1 MAIVTGEIES
11 LSRLKKELHAKGIY
25 RFNSVKDI
33 QNFQKNYIDERN
45 AILDQVSKKIASE
58 LKKQEEEVE
67 ELRKTVEELNSQIQ
81 TENIAIQKSF
91 QNLKNITKLFEIIGH
106 KVFVLSLRTVCLGY
120 TFRLRNKEKAFKN
133 YSNGSEL
140 LFQSSSQKELKS
152 IDFQYHTISSLKG
165 TIAGALGEH
174 RVVQELK
181 KLPDDFYVINDFRL
195 KFYKPLLHKPT
206 NSKIY
211 GIQIDHLVISGA
223 GIFILETKN
232 WSSQSIQNF
241 DLRSP
246 IDQIKRSN
254 FALYLM
260 LNSDQSKSILKPHH
274 WGRRNIQ
281 TRNVLVLNRHKP
293 KENFPFVAVRLI
305 SELPDYIT
313 YFESEFEPREVQNL
327 FLNLKQM
334 NGSIF

>member
-11 LSRLKKELHAKGIY
+11 LSRLKKELHDKGIY

-33 QNFQKNYIDERN
+33 QTFQKNYRDERN

-58 LKKQEEEVE
+58 LKKQEKEVE
-67 ELRKTVEELNSQIQ
+67 ELRKTVEELKSQIQ
-81 TENIAIQKSF
+81 TENISIQESF
-91 QNLKNITKLFEIIGH
+91 QNLKKITKLFEIIGH
-106 KVFVLSLRTVCLGY
+106 KVFVLSLQTACLGY
-120 TFRLRNKEKAFKN
+120 KFRLRNKEKAFKN

-140 LFQSSSQKELKS
+140 LFQSSSKKELKS

-174 RVVQELK
+174 KVVQELK

-241 DLRSP
+241 DMRSP

-254 FALYLM
+254 FALYLL
-260 LNSDQSKSILKPHH
+260 LNSDQSKSIVKPHH

-293 KENFPFVAVRLI
+293 KENFPFVAVRLV
-305 SELPDYIT
+305 SELRDYIT
-313 YFESEFEPREVQNL
+313 YFENEFEPREVQNL
-327 FLNLKQM
+327 FLNLKQI
-334 NGSIF
+334 NGSTF